1 MTSQGRDEIT
11 DKLVDVLRD
20 IDCPYEGLKGKEQYK
35 EIKGHLTKAL
45 GMLMILDLEDSWD

>member
-1 MTSQGRDEIT
+1 MTKQGRDEIT
-11 DKLVDVLRD
+11 DKLVEILRD

-45 GMLMILDLEDSWD
+45 GMLMILDLEDSWE